1 MDVVRSRNVMSFNT
15 FEWESSE
22 ALDRSDASR
31 PASASRRRRDRS
43 FPGRDEE
50 ASSGFLSASGRCIVG
65 ERRFFTPLANTHGVP
80 TIAAGRRAQH
90 CTRERNARE

>member
-1 MDVVRSRNVMSFNT
+1 MSFNT

-50 ASSGFLSASGRCIVG
+50 ASSESPLS
-65 ERRFFTPLANTHGVP
+65 N
-80 TIAAGRRAQH
+80 
-90 CTRERNARE
+90 